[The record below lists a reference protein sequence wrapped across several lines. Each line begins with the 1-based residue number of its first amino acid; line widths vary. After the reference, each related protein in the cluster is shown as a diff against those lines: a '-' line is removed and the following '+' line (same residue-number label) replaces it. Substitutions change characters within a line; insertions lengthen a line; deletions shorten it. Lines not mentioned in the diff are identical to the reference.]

1 MQNLLQRFFPKTP
14 NAVCE
19 FGIEMLSENTQ
30 CSANLVQKF
39 MKIYEENAD
48 TVVQIQYREILPQ
61 NTNAVQ
67 IYREILPENTQRLK
81 ICREI
86 PPESTNAVEI
96 RYRKTCFLRSMQ
108 WKLGTEIFLRKSKQ
122 VSDSG
127 LRDQAKHHQVLQRQK
142 DTEKD
147 RETQRSDAAAAVAC
161 CTVIAWTVCA

>member
-1 MQNLLQRFFPKTP
+1 LVQRFFPKTP
-14 NAVCE
+14 NAVCQS
-19 FGIEMLSENTQ
+19 GIEILSENTQ

-39 MKIYEENAD
+39 ILYEENTD
-48 TVVQIQYREILPQ
+48 TAVQIQYREVLPQ

-86 PPESTNAVEI
+86 PPENTNAVEI

-127 LRDQAKHHQVLQRQK
+127 
-142 DTEKD
+142 
-147 RETQRSDAAAAVAC
+147 
-161 CTVIAWTVCA
+161 

>member
-1 MQNLLQRFFPKTP
+1 MQNLVQRFFSKTP
-14 NAVCE
+14 NAVCK
-19 FGIEMLSENTQ
+19 FGIEILSENTQ

-39 MKIYEENAD
+39 MKIYEENTD

-86 PPESTNAVEI
+86 PPESTNEVEI

-122 VSDSG
+122 VSNSG

-147 RETQRSDAAAAVAC
+147 RETHRDQMLLLLLLAAR
-161 CTVIAWTVCA
+161 